1 MNVICSREKEMP
13 AGQYQALSAYRRKVF
28 VDRLGWNLPCEAGC
42 EQDQFDREDT
52 VYLVAR
58 DDDDVIGCGR
68 LLPSTGPYLL
78 QEVFPELLNGLE
90 PPRSPTVWELSRFAV
105 GGAGKAEL
113 ARDKYLATRM
123 LLRAL
128 EFCQRQGVQQ
138 LLAVTTGAV
147 ERLMLRAGVDLQRLG
162 PPAII
167 DGQPVFAFVI
177 WVNTRSIAA
186 LAVFEDIVVGRS
198 TRPSPL
204 PAGGLAPATILP
216 YQLDE
221 SSIRNAEIF
230 DHPGFAR

>member
-1 MNVICSREKEMP
+1 MP
-13 AGQYQALSAYRRKVF
+13 AGLYQELSAYRRKVF
-28 VDRLGWNLPCEAGC
+28 VDRLGWDLRCAAGG
-42 EQDQFDREDT
+42 EQDQFDRDDT

-68 LLPSTGPYLL
+68 LLPSTAPYLL

-90 PPRSPTVWELSRFAV
+90 PPRSHTVWELSRFAV
-105 GGAGKAEL
+105 GGVGKAEV

-128 EFCQRQGVQQ
+128 EHCQRQGVEQ

-162 PPAII
+162 PPALI

-177 WVNTRSIAA
+177 WVNEHSIAA
-186 LAVFEDIVVGRS
+186 LTVFEDAVTWRS
-198 TRPSPL
+198 QHASPPL
-204 PAGGLAPATILP
+204 AGSLVPATIAFRRP
-216 YQLDE
+216 E
-221 SSIRNAEIF
+221 HPNTRHAEILG
-230 DHPGFAR
+230 PLGLAR